1 MTQPTVLVPVLE
13 KRVGVEIIDV
23 DDSLPTH
30 G

>member
-13 KRVGVEIIDV
+13 KRVGVEIIGV
-23 DDSLPTH
+23 DDRLPTH